1 MRHGQWSG
9 RGNRRSSGHRVSL
22 LLGQE
27 LLAGSLRP
35 ACTQSLFRAGG
46 SGRSSPSHSR
56 PLPAPEARA
65 EVETYTPLAPRV
77 NTRKII
83 PFAKSRSFVEGWI
96 ARPSRPSKHERSNT
110 GIEPDE
116 TSSVTP
122 SAGPGNV

>member
-1 MRHGQWSG
+1 MDSG
-9 RGNRRSSGHRVSL
+9 RAGAIVEAADIGSPSCYVRNCWRVRYGRRAPS
-22 LLGQE
+22 
-27 LLAGSLRP
+27 
-35 ACTQSLFRAGG
+35 
-46 SGRSSPSHSR
+46 RSFEPGEVDGPSPSHSR

-116 TSSVTP
+116 TSLVTP